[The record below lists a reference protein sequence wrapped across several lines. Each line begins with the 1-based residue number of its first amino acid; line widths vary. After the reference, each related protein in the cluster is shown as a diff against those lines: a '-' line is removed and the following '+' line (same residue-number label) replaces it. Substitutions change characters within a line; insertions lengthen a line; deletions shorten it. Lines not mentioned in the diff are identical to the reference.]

1 MTDQILLS
9 KSIFHEREADIS
21 RTEKDDSRCEPDLKT
36 VQIKRIHWELEAEQ
50 YVVDNTNSDARSDTI

>member
-9 KSIFHEREADIS
+9 KSILHEREADIS

-36 VQIKRIHWELEAEQ
+36 VQIERIHWELEAE
-50 YVVDNTNSDARSDTI
+50 